1 MSTLNK
7 LDGSKWT
14 AVAPVDREKHFVV
27 TRVIE
32 DRATRPRRVSVE
44 IRSVLT
50 GRRRIVALEEIR
62 DPEAWRPGWA

>member
-1 MSTLNK
+1 MPTLKK

-32 DRATRPRRVSVE
+32 DRGDRPRSVSVE

-50 GRRRIVALEEIR
+50 GRRRIVALEVLR